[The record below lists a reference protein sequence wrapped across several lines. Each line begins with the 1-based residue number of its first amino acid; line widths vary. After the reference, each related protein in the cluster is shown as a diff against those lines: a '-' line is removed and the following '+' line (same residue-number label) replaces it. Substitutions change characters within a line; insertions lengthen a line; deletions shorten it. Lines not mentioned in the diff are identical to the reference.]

1 MKPDLGHY
9 SRPVPAHLL
18 AGVIAPAQE
27 QPRIQNNP
35 VAGQQRNI
43 VSFNRHYNTHGQ
55 RQLTALRSVTLKW
68 LLEIVGPL
76 RETANLCMATGT
88 VALQPGRCSNS
99 SLFTCHSHICLCSLP
114 SLARSSLARRQSPP
128 PISFFLISIFSSLIL
143 RHARP

>member
-1 MKPDLGHY
+1 MIVTRNFRTPGFAQCKNYDCFEVAGRGVQNNKAEPDLD
-9 SRPVPAHLL
+9 VAAHLL

-27 QPRIQNNP
+27 QSRIQNNP

-88 VALQPGRCSNS
+88 VALQPGR
-99 SLFTCHSHICLCSLP
+99 
-114 SLARSSLARRQSPP
+114 
-128 PISFFLISIFSSLIL
+128 
-143 RHARP
+143 